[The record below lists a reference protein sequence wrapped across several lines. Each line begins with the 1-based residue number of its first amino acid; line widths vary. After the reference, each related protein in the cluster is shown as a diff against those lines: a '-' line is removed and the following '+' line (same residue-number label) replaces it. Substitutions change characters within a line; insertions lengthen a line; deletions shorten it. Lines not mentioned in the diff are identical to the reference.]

1 MEIWKKEEER
11 LDLQCPTKVKENR
24 GILSVPEK
32 ESEKRKKKK
41 NQNFDKNEQKRK
53 YNIW

>member
-1 MEIWKKEEER
+1 
-11 LDLQCPTKVKENR
+11 LYLQCPTKVKENR

-41 NQNFDKNEQKRK
+41 IKTLTRMSKNANTTFGKQLNLPE
-53 YNIW
+53 